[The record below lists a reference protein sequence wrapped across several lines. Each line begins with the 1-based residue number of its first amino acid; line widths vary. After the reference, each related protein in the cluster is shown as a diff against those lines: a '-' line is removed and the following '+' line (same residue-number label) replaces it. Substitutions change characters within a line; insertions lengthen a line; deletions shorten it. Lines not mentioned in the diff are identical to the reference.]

1 MKAAIGGLIMVIERS
16 NLSDK
21 QSKILYFIESY
32 LDENQI
38 PPSVR
43 DIQLACELSS
53 TSVVQY
59 NMRRLEELGFIS
71 RRGDVARGIQVNQS
85 SNRSQDVLLVPL
97 IGQIAAGLPIP
108 AISTEASPEE
118 LLPFSKSLLGKKADN
133 SLFALRVKGESMID
147 DGIFDGD
154 IVVIEPR
161 SSAEP
166 GEMVVAWIKSREETT
181 LKRWYP
187 EGEMVRLQPR
197 NASMP
202 AIYEDASDVEVQGRF
217 VLSMNNG

>member
-1 MKAAIGGLIMVIERS
+1 MKRP
-16 NLSDK
+16 LSK
-21 QSKILYFIESY
+21 RQKSILNYIREFMKENSY
-32 LDENQI
+32 
-38 PPSVR
+38 PPTVR
-43 DIQLACELSS
+43 DIQSGCDISS
-53 TSVVQY
+53 TSVVDY
-59 NMRRLEELGFIS
+59 NLQILQREGHLQRRREVS
-71 RRGDVARGIQVNQS
+71 RGIELTG
-85 SNRSQDVLLVPL
+85 SQPEPENISYIKVPVV
-97 IGQIAAGLPIP
+97 GSIAAGEPLNLIG
-108 AISTEASPEE
+108 ADT
-118 LLPFSKSLLGKKADN
+118 LGKEDFDQVEIPPMLTGGKDN
-133 SLFALRVKGESMID
+133 IFALKVKGESMID

-187 EGEMVRLQPR
+187 EGDMVRLQPR